1 MKLVFKYSE
10 LKDRWSAQLLAIG
23 LLLPDVLDVIVSLL
37 NFFAENS
44 HAIPGLDASTKS
56 WLRIGCMVGALIVLP
71 IQQKKLQ
78 MKKERAERERLANE
92 AT

>member
-23 LLLPDVLDVIVSLL
+23 LLVPDILDLVVSLL
-37 NFFAENS
+37 NMMAENS
-44 HAIPGLDASTKS
+44 HALPGISADAKA
-56 WLRIGCMVGALIVLP
+56 WIRIGCMVGAMIVLL

-78 MKKERAERERLANE
+78 MKKDREEALRLRGE
-92 AT
+92 G

>member
-1 MKLVFKYSE
+1 MKLVFSYSE

-23 LLLPDVLDVIVSLL
+23 LLFPDVLEVVVSAL

-44 HAIPGLDASTKS
+44 HTIPGLSADAKS
-56 WLRIGCMVGALIVLP
+56 WLRIACMVGALIVLP

-78 MKKERAERERLANE
+78 MKKDREEALRLRGE
-92 AT
+92 G